1 MQELEKKP
9 RAAMAASGGEL
20 PEIFPPGSFLRA
32 PAYSGVGIA

>member
-20 PEIFPPGSFLRA
+20 PEIFP
-32 PAYSGVGIA
+32 SGKFS